1 MSCRKKKLLKRDT
14 NGAFLYRYFQNPFTA
29 THWFGTFLV
38 FAGTLLFSDVHGMVW
53 QKIVD
58 SKKKKE

>member
-1 MSCRKKKLLKRDT
+1 LKRDT